1 MEEFLVMN
9 EIYDVIKGIIIDIAD
24 IPEDEISIDSVMIE
38 DLCLSSIEIMSII
51 GEIEVKYD
59 IKFSPDDLKAI
70 RSIRELIASIES
82 KKN

>member
-1 MEEFLVMN
+1 MN
-9 EIYDVIKGIIIDIAD
+9 EIFDVVKEIIIEIAD
-24 IPEDEISIDSVMIE
+24 IPEDEITLDCALID
-38 DLCLSSIEIMSII
+38 DLCLSSIEIMTII
-51 GEIEVKYD
+51 GDIEVKYD